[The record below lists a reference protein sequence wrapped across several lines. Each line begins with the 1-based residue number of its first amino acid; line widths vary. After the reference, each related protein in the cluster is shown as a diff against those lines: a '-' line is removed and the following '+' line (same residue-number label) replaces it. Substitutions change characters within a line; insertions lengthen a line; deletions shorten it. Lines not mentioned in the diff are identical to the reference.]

1 MAPVDKIE
9 IELTMQIGQAVLPLR
24 QLLRKSRGTVIP
36 LGRGASEPLEILAN
50 GRKIAEG
57 RVVLRGEEIGVE
69 LIGRAQKKVQK
80 AV

>member
-9 IELTMQIGQAVLPLR
+9 IELTMLIGHAALPLC
-24 QLLRKSRGTVIP
+24 QLLRKGRGAVIP
-36 LGRGASEPLEILAN
+36 LGRGDSEPLEILAN

-69 LIGRAQKKVQK
+69 LIGEAK
-80 AV
+80 AAA

>member
-9 IELTMQIGQAVLPLR
+9 IELTMLIGQATLPLC
-24 QLLRKSRGTVIP
+24 QFLRKGRGAVIP
-36 LGRGASEPLEILAN
+36 LGRGDSEPLEILAN

-69 LIGRAQKKVQK
+69 LIGKAQK
-80 AV
+80 AA